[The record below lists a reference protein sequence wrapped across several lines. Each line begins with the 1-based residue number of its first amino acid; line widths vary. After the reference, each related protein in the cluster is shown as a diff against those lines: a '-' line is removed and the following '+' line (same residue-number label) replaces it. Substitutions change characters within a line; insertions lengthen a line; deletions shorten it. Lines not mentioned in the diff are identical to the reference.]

1 MALTSAE
8 KQARYRAR
16 QRDKQGA
23 LEASHPDALERA
35 LLLEVERYDQMSD
48 RERIALAEKLADLA
62 KDFLWRAH
70 RLSKMAHKL
79 RTGEDHPLQR

>member
-1 MALTSAE
+1 MALTNAQ
-8 KQARYRAR
+8 KQTRW
-16 QRDKQGA
+16 RDKRNA
-23 LEASHPDALERA
+23 LAQANPDT
-35 LLLEVERYDQMSD
+35 VERELLQAAEREMSD
-48 RERIALAEKLADLA
+48 QERIALAEKLADLA